1 MGFQFACKE
10 PLWDVDDFS
19 TCAKNS
25 YIGVLLPG
33 LVILTSACLLI
44 PSFRTL
50 CQHLRPG
57 RSRRHISLGGEDIIQ
72 AVPPPGAYFADNTDD
87 SDELYRLRTTEES
100 DYILPAPNSES
111 TRPVGPRRATSQAN
125 DHFLNLSGIC
135 EDDSDVDVTFIS
147 LHGVTGRAT
156 IERGSLI
163 ALVAVHLTVTAVFL
177 VNHPPRES
185 RSSLVFQSI
194 VATIFWL
201 YCFVLSTF
209 RSTRVSNDIAFT
221 ISSHL
226 AVIYCLGWSIAV
238 IRLRSLFFADHS
250 EVVKFV
256 PIVDI
261 IICSILCYIALVS
274 PLGNV
279 PSHVESRKGL
289 QPSREPLA
297 NMYSFLTFSWIHPI
311 VWKGYF
317 KPLTLEDLWDLSSD
331 RRPVT
336 VIREFRSI
344 RGDMSFVRA
353 CVAYLYVPFIV
364 SCIWTFLYALTELA
378 PVVLVKYLLEYTE
391 NPEAIPTH
399 MAWLYVVLLFVVS
412 IIDAI
417 FTAQSLWG
425 FRKMAIKIRS
435 LLIGEIYAK
444 ALKRKAVAT
453 ADELKHP
460 TDAKLNETADDDSSG
475 PSISKD
481 DTTKS
486 NTAPQPS
493 ISMGAVINLMSVDAV
508 RISDSFANLNQLVKG
523 LTVIAAAFILL
534 YRNLGVSALVG
545 MATMFLVL
553 PINYAYS
560 KGFAKIDAALM
571 AVRDE
576 RTHKTNEILQSI
588 KIIKF
593 FAWEAMFKADL
604 LEIRKKEL
612 RKLRQQY
619 LLWAAA
625 VIVWFGFPTVLTCVT
640 FGFYTLVEKKELTAS
655 VAFSSVALF
664 NLVRTPMDRLAMLVS
679 DVIDT
684 KVSLDRIHR
693 FMTEETTDKYEQL
706 TIPRGPN
713 SPCIGFENATLSWGS
728 NENSQKFGLRNLNID
743 FKVGEITLVIGPTG
757 AGKTS
762 LLMGLLGEMTLLE
775 GNVFLPGVSSE
786 YGHQIDPATGLSNS
800 VAYCSQQPWLL
811 NESIKNNILFGSPY
825 DHVRYQAC
833 IDACA
838 LRHDLAIFEAGD
850 NTEVGER
857 GIALSGGQK
866 QRISLARALYSP
878 AKHLLLDDCLSAVD
892 SHSALWIY
900 QNCILGPLMYGRTCI
915 LVSHNVALTV
925 VGANH
930 IIVLNN
936 GTVQFQGTPEEA
948 FEAGVL
954 GDDELLQQS
963 ISTRNS
969 SMAVSRSESSADL
982 VSKQH
987 APIGAPAEE
996 SRKSVT
1002 DEVEVTESVI
1012 EDSGEQSVCQPKNPP
1027 PPLVQAEESEIGQ
1040 VKLNVYLT
1048 YFRSMGPGWYWLIV
1062 LIAFVGQQG
1071 GLVIQSW
1078 WIREWANNASDVSDA
1093 VSGLGLTSG
1102 QQSSEERRP
1111 GSHGVVYYLWIY
1123 AAISVL
1129 YMIISFCREGVVFIG
1144 SLVASR
1150 QLFEQLLQRVL
1161 RATPRFFD
1169 STPVGRILNRF
1180 SKDIEIVDQEVAG
1193 NLLSVMHSIV
1203 ALAIILILIT
1213 SILPRFLFAAV
1224 LICLIYYVIN
1234 IFYLRSSRE
1243 LKRIQSVTRSPIY
1256 QHFGET
1262 LAGLSTIRAYAC
1274 EKRFMY
1280 QDLLYIETNLRP
1292 YTLLWACNRWMCL
1305 LVQSAGGLVA
1315 TFAGVFVV
1323 LSQGSIDS
1331 GLAGLCLTYA
1341 ITFSE
1346 NMLYLVMLYAVTEM
1360 DMNSVERIN
1369 EYLHIDQEAP
1379 EIEEN
1384 CRPPVGWPSNGGIS
1398 VRDLSLRYAPE
1409 LPPVIRNV
1417 SFDIQPG
1424 WKVGIV
1430 GRTGAGKSTIASA
1443 FFRFLEPLTGTII
1456 IDDIDISKIGLRDLR
1471 EALTIIPQDPTLFS
1485 GTIRSNLD
1493 PFSRYT
1499 DSAIFEALR
1508 RVHLIDNAG
1517 FRYDN
1522 TGENHQ
1528 SGSSTDDNYDP
1539 VNVFYNLASPI
1550 TEGGTNLSQGQRQ
1563 LMCLARSLL
1572 KLPRVIILDEA
1583 TASIDYETDT
1593 LLQKTIREEFTATT
1607 ILTIAHRLRSII
1619 DYDMILVMD
1628 EGTVKEYDRPHLL
1641 LQKKGSIFRAMCESS
1656 GELPTLAE
1664 MAEKAYKQQ
1673 TGVQRLS

>member
-1 MGFQFACKE
+1 MGFHFTCQE
-10 PLWDVDDFS
+10 PVWDGDDFS
-19 TCAKNS
+19 TCAQDK
-25 YIGVLLPG
+25 YIGVLFPG
-33 LVILTSACLLI
+33 FVILISACLLI

-50 CQHLRPG
+50 CQYLRPG
-57 RSRRHISLGGEDIIQ
+57 RSRHISLGGDDTIR
-72 AVPPPGAYFADNTDD
+72 AVPETGGYFPENSRDDN
-87 SDELYRLRTTEES
+87 SQLYRLRTTEES
-100 DYILPAPNSES
+100 DYISPGPNSEYI
-111 TRPVGPRRATSQAN
+111 RPVGPGRSTSHAN

-135 EDDSDVDVTFIS
+135 ENDSDVDITFIS
-147 LHGVTGRAT
+147 SRGVTARAAV
-156 IERGSLI
+156 ERGSLI
-163 ALVAVHLTVTAVFL
+163 ALVIVHLTVTAAALL
-177 VNHPPRES
+177 VKHARRES
-185 RSSLVFQSI
+185 RASLVVQSL
-194 VATIFWL
+194 VVTIFWL
-201 YCFVLSTF
+201 YCFVLSLF

-221 ISSHL
+221 ITSHL
-226 AVIYCLGWSIAV
+226 AVIYFLGWSIAV
-238 IRLRSLFFADHS
+238 IRLRSLFFADHV
-250 EVVKFV
+250 EVVAFA
-256 PIVDI
+256 PIVDL

-279 PSHVESRKGL
+279 QPHVESRKGL
-289 QPSREPLA
+289 EPSREPLA
-297 NMYSFLTFSWIHPI
+297 NMYSFLTFSWIQPI

-317 KPLTLEDLWDLSSD
+317 NPLTLDDLWDLSSD

-353 CVAYLYVPFIV
+353 CVNYLYVPFIV

-378 PVVLVKYLLEYTE
+378 PVVLVKLLLEYTE
-391 NPEAIPTH
+391 NPGEISSN

-412 IIDAI
+412 IADAI

-453 ADELKHP
+453 AEELKQP
-460 TDAKLNETADDDSSG
+460 TKTKLDETADDVSST
-475 PSISKD
+475 SNTNKD
-481 DTTKS
+481 DTNKS
-486 NTAPQPS
+486 STAPQSS
-493 ISMGAVINLMSVDAV
+493 ITMGAVINLMAVDAI
-508 RISDSFANLNQLVKG
+508 RISDSLANLNQLVKG
-523 LTVIAAAFILL
+523 LTMIIAAFILL
-534 YRNLGVSALVG
+534 YRNLGLSALVG
-545 MATMFLVL
+545 MATMFLIL

-593 FAWEAMFKADL
+593 FAWEDMFKADL
-604 LEIRKKEL
+604 LETRKKEL

-655 VAFSSVALF
+655 VAFSSIALF
-664 NLVRTPMDRLAMLVS
+664 NLVRTPMDRLAQLVA

-693 FMTEETTDKYEQL
+693 FMVEETTDKYDQL

-713 SPCIGFENATLSWGS
+713 SPCIGFENATLTWGS

-775 GNVFLPGVSSE
+775 GNIFLPGVSGE
-786 YGHQIDPATGLSNS
+786 YGNHIDPDTGLSNS

-811 NESIKNNILFGSPY
+811 NDSIKNNILFGSPY

-838 LRHDLAIFEAGD
+838 LRHDLEIFEAGD
-850 NTEVGER
+850 NTEVGEK

-866 QRISLARALYSP
+866 QRISLARALYSQ

-925 VGANH
+925 VGANY
-930 IIVLNN
+930 IVVLNN
-936 GTVQFQGTPEEA
+936 GTVLFQGTPEEA

-969 SMAVSRSESSADL
+969 SMAVSRNVSSADL
-982 VSKQH
+982 VSKH
-987 APIGAPAEE
+987 TPICAPAEE
-996 SRKSVT
+996 SRKTVT
-1002 DEVEVTESVI
+1002 DEVEVTESI
-1012 EDSGEQSVCQPKNPP
+1012 LDDPGEQSVCQPKNQP

-1040 VKLNVYLT
+1040 VKFDVYLT
-1048 YFRSMGPGWYWLIV
+1048 YFRNMGPIWYWLIV
-1062 LIAFVGQQG
+1062 VLAFVGQQG
-1071 GLVIQSW
+1071 GLVFQSW
-1078 WIREWANNASDVSDA
+1078 WIREWANNASDVSDEIHRA
-1093 VSGLGLTSG
+1093 ASH
-1102 QQSSEERRP
+1102 P
-1111 GSHGVVYYLWIY
+1111 GGHGVVYYLWIY
-1123 AAISVL
+1123 AAISVI

-1161 RATPRFFD
+1161 RGTPRFFD

-1193 NLLSVMHSIV
+1193 NLLAVMHSIV

-1243 LKRIQSVTRSPIY
+1243 LKRIQSTTRSPIY

-1280 QDLLYIETNLRP
+1280 QNLLYIETNLRP

-1323 LSQGSIDS
+1323 LSQGSIDA

-1369 EYLHIDQEAP
+1369 EYLQIAQEAP
-1379 EIEEN
+1379 EVVEYY
-1384 CRPPVGWPSNGGIS
+1384 RPPVGWPSKGGIS

-1409 LPPVIRNV
+1409 LPAVIRNV
-1417 SFDIQPG
+1417 SFDVKPG
-1424 WKVGIV
+1424 WKIGIV

-1493 PFSRYT
+1493 PFNRYT
-1499 DSAIFEALR
+1499 DSAIFEALH
-1508 RVHLIDNAG
+1508 RVHLIDNAWFG
-1517 FRYDN
+1517 SG
-1522 TGENHQ
+1522 TGENH
-1528 SGSSTDDNYDP
+1528 GSTSATDDSFDP

-1572 KLPRVIILDEA
+1572 KSPRVIILDEA

-1593 LLQKTIREEFTATT
+1593 LLQKTIREEFKATT

-1628 EGTVKEYDRPHLL
+1628 AGTVKEYDKPHLL
-1641 LQKKGSIFRAMCESS
+1641 LQKKDSIFRAMCESS
-1656 GELPTLAE
+1656 GELQTLAE

-1673 TGVQRLS
+1673 TGVE